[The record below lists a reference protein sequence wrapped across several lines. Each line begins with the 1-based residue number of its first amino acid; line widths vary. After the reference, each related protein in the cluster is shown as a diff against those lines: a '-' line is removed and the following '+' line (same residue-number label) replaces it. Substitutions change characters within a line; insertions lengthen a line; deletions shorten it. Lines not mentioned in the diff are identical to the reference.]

1 MDARD
6 WVRGVRP
13 WSQFL
18 NYCNTIAQLQGSQ
31 LWAVQ
36 LSDDRYLPVLEERL
50 DGDSDDEPV
59 RPSLLGETALVSSLR
74 LLTNQVL
81 MLRAEQ
87 GKWPSVKPLKGP
99 VYPFEKIAER
109 RDKVEAETLL
119 SVVDQAHANWEVED
133 AGL

>member
-1 MDARD
+1 
-6 WVRGVRP
+6 
-13 WSQFL
+13 L

-31 LWAVQ
+31 LWAAQ

-50 DGDSDDEPV
+50 DGDSDEPV
-59 RPSLLGETALVSSLR
+59 RPSLLGETSLVSSLR

-119 SVVDQAHANWEVED
+119 SVVDQAHANWEVDND